1 MKGMVIQIND
11 YKRLEGETE
20 EELIYRICNNKDTIG
35 SWQEVANTLNSI
47 LNYEYTES
55 KYRKQF
61 QAFQKMM
68 NANQSKFVDDD
79 TYLSEI
85 RVQRQE
91 LEKEKVKM
99 RDERNE
105 LSRIIREQARKESFV
120 DMAKRIISEIEPKEL
135 EYEYIKTEKGN
146 NDLIIHLTDIHAGIF
161 IDNFFNVFNMD
172 VLIDRLKKYLD
183 KIYEIK
189 ERHNSENCY
198 LVLGGDLISG
208 IIHSTLRIE
217 NNENVI
223 AQIKMVSS
231 YISDFTSEL
240 SKVFNNVNVYT
251 TAGNHSRVIANKNE
265 SLKGENLDT
274 LIPFY
279 MEAKLQN
286 YKNVKIFNNEVEES
300 IAIFNVRG
308 NVVNAT
314 HGDKDAV
321 SNVVQRFTMM
331 FGIKPK
337 IILMGHRHT
346 NGMTTIFD
354 TKVIESGS
362 VSGNDNYCLDHRLIG
377 KPEQMVLV
385 VDKDGIDCL
394 YDIQL

>member
-35 SWQEVANTLNSI
+35 SWQEVANILNSI